1 MELCQVLP
9 KIWSYVEFYQKYG
22 IMLSFA
28 KNMEFCQVLPKIC
41 NYFYMSIFAKNI
53 ELRLSFA
60 KFMEFCQVLP
70 KLRTF
75 IYFVPNL

>member
-1 MELCQVLP
+1 MFCQ
-9 KIWSYVEFYQKYG
+9 IYG
-22 IMLSFA
+22 IMSIFA
-28 KNMEFCQVLPKIC
+28 KNMELCQVLPKIC